1 MIFINKQALFWLLL
15 TIGATSNMKLAR
27 NNLSIFILVAI
38 SLLFIQFIPMI
49 NYLLK
54 KNAFIWLFEFLFIK
68 NSKRVSLKYVT
79 AFVSFFTVEL

>member
-27 NNLSIFILVAI
+27 NNLSVFILVAI
-38 SLLFIQFIPMI
+38 SLLFVQFIPMI

-68 NSKRVSLKYVT
+68 NSKRVSLKHLT
-79 AFVSFFTVEL
+79 EIISFLTVKL